1 MGRENPWYHPN
12 CAKRRRSY
20 PYNAGNA
27 AVPRRGAGGWLAAR
41 RFRQVPFSQE
51 DSSLETLSFA
61 VQTGASAVIA
71 CFLLQID
78 YKRPQPEC
86 QESIPAKGSLPARF
100 LLFQRQRVRDLLKHR
115 ATGGPAARSIL
126 AHYGD
131 DIARLL
137 LRIIPRHPGDDL
149 FHAVLVFSRL
159 RSGRPLH
166 PHRRRQVQIF
176 RWSLL

>member
-51 DSSLETLSFA
+51 DSSPGDPLFCRADRGIGPSSP
-61 VQTGASAVIA
+61 V
-71 CFLLQID
+71 FLLQID

-100 LLFQRQRVRDLLKHR
+100 LLFQRQRIRDLLKHR

-126 AHYGD
+126 AHHGD

-149 FHAVLVFSRL
+149 FHACLLYTSRC
-159 RSGRPLH
+159 
-166 PHRRRQVQIF
+166 V
-176 RWSLL
+176 